1 MRPFIV
7 HNSHM
12 MHTMVHTWRG
22 QGCSIFVEINVN
34 RQSNPR
40 HSVVHSTLKHLNSYS
55 KLFQNMISKS
65 VHHFGISAGVIRVNA
80 LFNEILQRLGSKQTR
95 SRWKWNDDIYL
106 FSHCLY
112 LLRPQSKIM
121 LLAFHGAALW
131 FF

>member
-1 MRPFIV
+1 MYVLYNVHLFENVGKTSNQMRPFIV

-55 KLFQNMISKS
+55 KLFINMISKS
-65 VHHFGISAGVIRVNA
+65 VHHLGISAGVITVE
-80 LFNEILQRLGSKQTR
+80 LM
-95 SRWKWNDDIYL
+95 
-106 FSHCLY
+106 LY
-112 LLRPQSKIM
+112 LMKSFK
-121 LLAFHGAALW
+121 G
-131 FF
+131 